1 MALIPDIKPIH
12 VADGGSGGVRPYLPT
27 ESTDQAS
34 MSDAGDETNGNF
46 DPWSWFWKI
55 FGAAAPGGIGMTERV
70 TNVLADES
78 VKGILEQ
85 VGDGTMS
92 ALDAQKAIS
101 NDSNLRERISPE
113 QTEYLTNMIEQF
125 VSQQA
130 YDRSIQSIKDSAL
143 AQQEAAIATG
153 INPSAYIQG
162 QSAGFNAAKA
172 DVSHNNVAQTRFQQK
187 ASMART
193 ALALTGMMASA
204 GIRGGSYI
212 AGRKA
217 VSKLAGSAFSDSI
230 SSLGANRSPRR
241 AEKISHRQWNKL
253 IQELEY

>member
-1 MALIPDIKPIH
+1 MAILNPDLTQP
-12 VADGGSGGVRPYLPT
+12 LPVIGYDS
-27 ESTDQAS
+27 ESSDQPS
-34 MSDAGDETNGNF
+34 VSDAGEETNGSF

-55 FGAAAPGGIGMTERV
+55 FGAAAPGGVGTTERV
-70 TNVLADES
+70 TNVLGDES

-85 VGDGTMS
+85 VGDGSLS
-92 ALDAQKAIS
+92 ALDAQRRIA
-101 NDSNLRERISPE
+101 NDPNLRDRISPE
-113 QTEYLTNMIEQF
+113 QTEYITNMIEQF
-125 VSQQA
+125 VAKQS

-172 DVSHNNVAQTRFQQK
+172 DVSHNNVAQSRFQQK
-187 ASMART
+187 AAMART

-241 AEKISHRQWNKL
+241 AEKVSHRQWNKL
-253 IQELEY
+253 LQELEY